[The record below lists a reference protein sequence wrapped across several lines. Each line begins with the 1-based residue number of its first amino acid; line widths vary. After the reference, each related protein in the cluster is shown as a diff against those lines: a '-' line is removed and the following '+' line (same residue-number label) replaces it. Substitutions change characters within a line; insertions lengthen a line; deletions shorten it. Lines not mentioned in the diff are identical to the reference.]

1 MLLTEIQKKLKAESS
16 EIFAEQM
23 KRVAP
28 GATKIYGIKM
38 PVLNEL
44 SKICKQGGF
53 NLVEELWYAGAYEEK
68 ILAAKT
74 MRLLAKQDPERAI
87 SLVKKFSSEIDNWAV
102 CDTLGMQSLKSINK
116 IRSKEIFLLA
126 NELSVSKFMWQ
137 RRLSLVLVEDFCKQ
151 TEFHPAI
158 RQLIEKHREDKEYY
172 MKRAVI
178 WLETSVNKK
187 RN

>member
-1 MLLTEIQKKLKAESS
+1 MLLTEIQKKLKAGRS

-53 NLVEELWYAGAYEEK
+53 NFVEELWNSGAYEEK

-74 MRLLAKQDPERAI
+74 IRLLAKQDPERAI

-126 NELSVSKFMWQ
+126 EELSVSDFMWR

-151 TEFHPAI
+151 NEFHPAI
-158 RQLIEKHREDKEYY
+158 LKLIEKQRSDKEYY
-172 MKRAVI
+172 IKKAVVWLDASLNKR
-178 WLETSVNKK
+178 K
-187 RN
+187 

>member
-1 MLLTEIQKKLKAESS
+1 MVLAEIQKKLKAESS
-16 EIFAEQM
+16 AEFAEQM

-44 SKICKQGGF
+44 SKFCKQGGF
-53 NLVEELWYAGAYEEK
+53 ELVEELWKAGAYEER

-74 MRLLAKQDPERAI
+74 IRLLAKQDPERAI
-87 SLVKKFSSEIDNWAV
+87 SLVKKFSSDIDNWAV
-102 CDTLGMQSLKSINK
+102 CDTLGMQSLKTINK

-126 NELSVSKFMWQ
+126 REFSDSKIMWQ

-151 TEFHPAI
+151 PEFHPAI
-158 RQLIEKHREDKEYY
+158 RELIEKQRGDKEYY

-178 WLETSVNKK
+178 WLESSVNKK
-187 RN
+187 RK